1 MNDTD
6 ATVETRYREML
17 LSLPPEERMRR
28 AAAMY
33 SDARKL
39 VEESIRLRNNRANA
53 AELKVELFRRLYACD
68 FSESE
73 LSAIIAHLTRH
84 FNDSKI

>member
-6 ATVETRYREML
+6 AQIETRYREML
-17 LSLPPEERMRR
+17 LSLPPQKRMRR

-39 VEESIRLRNNRANA
+39 VEESIKLRNAQTSA
-53 AELKVELFRRLYACD
+53 GDLKIELFRRLYACD
-68 FSESE
+68 FSEQE
-73 LSAIIAHLTRH
+73 LAAIIAHLTRH
-84 FNDSKI
+84 IND

>member
-6 ATVETRYREML
+6 AAVEARYRAML
-17 LSLPPEERMRR
+17 LSLAPQERLRQ
-28 AAAMY
+28 AAEMF

-39 VEESIRLRNNRANA
+39 VEESIRLRHARGSVG
-53 AELKVELFRRLYACD
+53 ERKIELFRRLYECD

-73 LSAIIAHLTRH
+73 LAAIITHLTRH
-84 FNDSKI
+84 FDE